1 MRCIHHPE
9 TDPWI
14 NLAAE
19 EFLLKERP
27 GDVFLLYRN
36 APSVVVG
43 KHQNT
48 LAEINVD
55 YVRSQGLRVAR
66 RLSGG
71 GAVYHDTGNLNFVF
85 IRSGESGSLVDFKGF
100 TRPILE
106 ALAKCSVNARFEG
119 RNNLCVHGL
128 KFSGNAEHVYKNR
141 VLHHGTLLFDSDL
154 EALEAAIRVPA
165 GRYKDK
171 AVKSLRSRVTN
182 LAPLL
187 RPPLDMKG
195 FINHLLEH
203 MFAMF
208 PNCYMEPLSE
218 EEWRHIRQLAQ
229 KKYSQWEW
237 IYGYSPR
244 YEMRK
249 RIPLASGSL
258 GLSLHCEKGIIREAR
273 LENSP
278 DLSPARARQIE
289 SLLRGCPHRE
299 ADILKRLLSAG
310 EKELLPGLTPALLA
324 ASMF

>member
-19 EFLLKERP
+19 EFLLKKCTE
-27 GDVFLLYRN
+27 DVFMLYRN

-48 LAEINVD
+48 LAEINMD
-55 YVRSQGLRVAR
+55 YVRSQDLRVAR

-100 TRPILE
+100 TRPILD
-106 ALAKCSVNARFEG
+106 ALATRSVNARFEG
-119 RNNLCVHGL
+119 RNNLAVDGL

-154 EALEAAIRVPA
+154 QALEAAIRVPA

-171 AVKSLRSRVTN
+171 AVKSVRSRVTN
-182 LAPLL
+182 LGPRLL
-187 RPPLDMKG
+187 PPLDMQG
-195 FINHLLEH
+195 FINHLMEH
-203 MFAMF
+203 MFTVF
-208 PNCYMEPLSE
+208 PSAYLGPVSDD
-218 EEWRHIRQLAQ
+218 EWGHIRQLAQ
-229 KKYSQWEW
+229 EKYSRWEW
-237 IYGYSPR
+237 IYGYSPP

-249 RIPLASGSL
+249 QIPWGSGFL
-258 GLSLHCEKGIIREAR
+258 DLSIRCEKGIIREAR
-273 LENSP
+273 LEENP
-278 DLSPARARQIE
+278 DLPPEKERQIE
-289 SLLRGCPHRE
+289 SLLRDCPHRE
-299 ADILKRLLSAG
+299 TDILKRLLSAG
-310 EKELLPGLTPALLA
+310 EITLVPGWSPARLA
-324 ASMF
+324 AAMF